1 MNEIKGMPYNLEA
14 EQSLLGCMLMDN
26 EILFEVLGTL
36 SDKDFYAESHQYII
50 SAIKRVYAD
59 RKPLDIITLTDE
71 LEKTGTL
78 GSVGGIA
85 YVTELAQLTPSAAN
99 YKTYYEIVKR
109 DSVNRSMI
117 RAAREITEFAQNCN
131 EADETI
137 RFAEERLY
145 TVTQAQET
153 SSMENI
159 RETGFYDVLERFNA
173 YETDKN
179 AFRGVMTGFFRLDK
193 LTNGFQKSNLIV
205 LAARPGMG
213 KTSLAMNIIEHAAL
227 YDNKVCAVFSLEM
240 SNIELKERLLCSAAG
255 VSMAEAKAGKLKGD
269 EWKRLMKFN
278 EKLTHN
284 AKLNIDENSRVTP
297 AEILS
302 KCRRIKAQNGGRLD
316 LVMIDYIQLMTSGR
330 SNTENRTQEVSI
342 ISRELKL
349 IAKELKVPIIALSQ
363 LKRLTNGEKQP
374 QLSDLRESGSIEQD
388 ADIVM
393 FIERPDVGATD
404 EELQKKQIVKGMA
417 YLNIAKNRHGGLAKL
432 PLRFRGDMVKFVD
445 AEKE

>member
-1 MNEIKGMPYNLEA
+1 MNETKGMPYNLEA

-26 EILFEVLGTL
+26 EIVSELLCALT
-36 SDKDFYAESHQYII
+36 DKDFYAESHQYII
-50 SAIKRVYAD
+50 SAFKRVYAD
-59 RKPLDIITLTDE
+59 RKPVDIITVTDE

-78 GSVGGIA
+78 GQSGGIA
-85 YVTELAQLTPSAAN
+85 YITELAQVTPSSAN

-117 RAAREITEFAQNCN
+117 RAARDIAEFAHKGS

-137 RFAEERLY
+137 RFAEERIYRL
-145 TVTQAQET
+145 TQTQEA

-173 YETDKN
+173 YETNKD

-240 SNIELKERLLCSAAG
+240 SNTELKERLLCSAAG
-255 VSMAEAKAGKLKGD
+255 VSMASVKSGKLSND

-278 EKLTHN
+278 EKLTN
-284 AKLNIDENSRVTP
+284 KANLNIDENPRLTP
-297 AEILS
+297 AEVLS
-302 KCRRIKAQNGGRLD
+302 KCRRIKARNGGRLD
-316 LVMIDYIQLMTSGR
+316 LVMIDYIQLMTSGK
-330 SNTENRTQEVSI
+330 SNTENRTQEVST

-363 LKRLTNGEKQP
+363 LRRLTNGEKQP

-393 FIERPDVGATD
+393 FIERPDVGAT
-404 EELQKKQIVKGMA
+404 EEEIQKKQIVKGMA

-432 PLRFRGDMVKFVD
+432 PPRFRGDIVKFVD